1 MNLFSALCLST
12 VCLLAGCIGP
22 PIPLSEQ
29 TRSQLGQQAPVRF
42 VLTFDDGPSGSD
54 WWNPTER
61 ILDDLA
67 DNPVMPGI
75 KAVFFVQTGAVGG
88 GGSDTGRA
96 LMVRQGREQHVLGF
110 HSATPRHTN
119 HRSLSPQQLEQSLT
133 DGLGIIARQTGQQAT
148 LLRPPFW
155 NYDQRT
161 FAAYRS
167 KGLRVLLTDLSAN
180 DGKIYGFNMSPRR
193 RENLLLQVSQVRER
207 IARGE
212 LPTVDG
218 AIPVV
223 VTFHDVN
230 RYTARHIQEYLQILI
245 DSARVDG
252 LPLAAR
258 PFYDDQAEL
267 LRAATART
275 VPDDGRV
282 VHLPG
287 IWDWL
292 WDHNGH

>member
-1 MNLFSALCLST
+1 MNVLNALCLSA

-22 PIPLSEQ
+22 PVPLTEQ
-29 TRSQLGQQAPVRF
+29 TRTQLSQQAPVRF
-42 VLTFDDGPSGSD
+42 VLTFDDGPSGSG
-54 WWNPTER
+54 WWNPTAR

-75 KAVFFVQTGAVGG
+75 KAVFFVQTGAIGG
-88 GGSDTGRA
+88 GGSDTGRE
-96 LMVRQGREQHVLGF
+96 LLRREGRELHILGF

-119 HRSLSPQQLEQSLT
+119 HRSLSPEQLEQSLR
-133 DGLGIIARQTGQQAT
+133 DGLRIIAEQSGQQAT

-155 NYDQRT
+155 NYDHRT
-161 FAAYRS
+161 FAAYRA

-193 RENLLLQVSQVRER
+193 RANLLLQVSQVRER

-218 AIPVV
+218 ATPVV

-230 RYTARHIQEYLQILI
+230 RYTARHIHEYLQILI
-245 DSARVDG
+245 DSARADG
-252 LPLAAR
+252 LPLAAK
-258 PFYDDQAEL
+258 PFYDDQAQL

-275 VPDDGRV
+275 VPDDGRG